1 MSAFGAAGVTV
12 SLFDFFVVRGHSI
25 FEIDLV
31 GVVVFLAG
39 VTVTASA
46 RRALGKFFSTRV
58 RVTSAQRLI
67 QSGPYRYIRHP
78 IYLGVILLYFSA
90 PIAYQST
97 YGALVA
103 LPVVPILLHRI
114 SIEEKAMTLHFGSEY
129 EAYAKRTKRLVPLIY

>member
-1 MSAFGAAGVTV
+1 MAGVAV

-25 FEIDLV
+25 LEIDLA
-31 GVVVFLAG
+31 GVAIFLAAVA
-39 VTVTASA
+39 VTVSA

-78 IYLGVILLYFSA
+78 IYLGVMLLYFSA
-90 PIAYQST
+90 PIVYQSA

-103 LPVVPILLHRI
+103 LPVVPILLRRI
-114 SIEEKAMTLHFGSEY
+114 SIEEKAMALHFGTEY
-129 EAYAKRTKRLVPLIY
+129 GAYAKRTKRLVPLIY